1 MLVSAEAD
9 FHLIRRE
16 FVQRYDELNI
26 YAGRMYVQITF
37 P

>member
-9 FHLIRRE
+9 FHLICRE
-16 FVQRYDELNI
+16 FVQHCDELNI